1 MAAFENQTYNLLNN
15 KSLSAFTVDLQWMS
29 AFTVGIYSIYTINIP
44 ISLIITEVEELLLA
58 SAGTLLG
65 CQPRPGSSILAS
77 CSGLTLREFVSV
89 ADGLFT
95 FCVSDQSLLQLC
107 WKRQHANT

>member
-1 MAAFENQTYNLLNN
+1 M
-15 KSLSAFTVDLQWMS
+15 SAFTVD
-29 AFTVGIYSIYTINIP
+29 IYSIYTINIP

-77 CSGLTLREFVSV
+77 CSGLTLREFVLV
-89 ADGLFT
+89 VDGLFT
-95 FCVSDQSLLQLC
+95 FCVLDRHYCSSAGRGSMQTHSARQSLLLK
-107 WKRQHANT
+107 WLPLKERNEEAL